1 MPLFCDVALAVPLD
15 MAFTY
20 AIPPG
25 MEPVVGGRVLVP
37 FRQQRMSGIVVE
49 LHDRAPQGID
59 DFRNDGKEERVR
71 PQGLQPDFLAMPGS
85 AANEVAERVEF
96 ETSAAKAA
104 IENNPLTAALKR
116 CATPNQIFPAASK
129 AAPVH
134 KSVPADPP
142 ISKASS
148 NAKAAW
154 IRSVIEALDVA
165 PVLDEQ
171 LLKLGRWIAD
181 YYLAPIGEVFRT
193 MLPLVAEFK
202 RTITYR
208 ITDQGHMAL
217 HLAGMSGSPARSQ
230 RTPDEQ
236 LVEFRVLDYL
246 AEREGVREQSLR
258 GATKVS
264 KALLAGMVRKK
275 WIAREDVSAV
285 RDAVRTIKVA
295 VLLGAEA
302 ASEGKIAE
310 ASPPPDG
317 PEARPHTETQHPQ
330 NERSAGDSPAV
341 AGATS
346 PRSSLA
352 KKLNNNQRALID
364 ALAAAGG
371 RLPVETLRDLDVPRT
386 TLATL
391 VRRGLIEI
399 VEEPEDRTA
408 PKLKPRR
415 SPFEFEFSPAQKE
428 AVKQILES
436 VGARKFTGM
445 LLHGVTGSGKTAVY
459 LAVMREVLEQ
469 GRSSILLVPEIG
481 LTPAMA
487 ADLIQVFGDEV
498 AILHSGLSDDERAEQ
513 WHRIKR
519 GEARVVV
526 GTRSAVFA
534 PVSDLALVIVDEE
547 QDSSYK
553 QEETPRYHA
562 RDVAV
567 MRAKMAGAVVVL
579 GSATPSLESYYNAK
593 KHKYALLELPDRV
606 EQRPLPEVEIL
617 DMRQEFQE
625 TGQEQ
630 VISRKLAEEIRER
643 LEKKEQVMVLLNR
656 RGYSPVVLCRAC
668 GETLQC
674 KNCAVSMTHH
684 KREHKMECHYCGHV
698 AQIPNKCAKCGSE
711 YVYFVGTGSEKL
723 EELLHGMFPQ
733 ARIGRLDR
741 DTVRGREDFER
752 ALNALNEGEL
762 DMLVGTQMI
771 AKGHD
776 VHGVTLVG
784 VVGADHALSLPDFR
798 AAERTFQLLT
808 QVAGRAGRG
817 NSPGKVV
824 LQTYFPDHYAVQFA
838 ARHDFAGFY
847 DKELQF
853 RSWMH
858 YPPYS
863 AIANVVIRS
872 EKLDEALAW
881 SGELG
886 RWFEKTRHEGI
897 RVLGPAAAP
906 ILRLKRDYRYHF
918 ILKSPSRE
926 KMNALLRAMLKEA
939 AAKKIPRTQ
948 VIVDVD
954 AVWLM

>member
-1 MPLFCDVALAVPLD
+1 MPLFCNVALAVPLD
-15 MAFTY
+15 MVFTY

-37 FRQQRMSGIVVE
+37 FRQQRLSGIVVE
-49 LHDRAPQGID
+49 LHDRPPQV
-59 DFRNDGKEERVR
+59 K
-71 PQGLQPDFLAMPGS
+71 
-85 AANEVAERVEF
+85 
-96 ETSAAKAA
+96 TK
-104 IENNPLTAALKR
+104 K
-116 CATPNQIFPAASK
+116 
-129 AAPVH
+129 
-134 KSVPADPP
+134 
-142 ISKASS
+142 
-148 NAKAAW
+148 
-154 IRSVIEALDVA
+154 VIEALDLA

-171 LLKLGRWIAD
+171 LLKLGKWIAD
-181 YYLAPIGEVFRT
+181 YYLAPLGEVFRT
-193 MLPLVAEFK
+193 MLPLSAEFK
-202 RTITYR
+202 RSVAYR
-208 ITDQGHMAL
+208 ITDEGRMAL
-217 HLAGMSGSPARSQ
+217 HLAGMTGSPARSKRSPEQ
-230 RTPDEQ
+230 Q

-246 AEREGVREQSLR
+246 AERESVREERLR
-258 GATKVS
+258 GAARVAR
-264 KALLAGMVRKK
+264 ALLSGMARKK
-275 WIAREDVSAV
+275 WIAREDVSGA
-285 RDAVRTIKVA
+285 RDAARIVKVA
-295 VLLGAEA
+295 VLLAAEEDSELRSPWTDEGAC
-302 ASEGKIAE
+302 
-310 ASPPPDG
+310 
-317 PEARPHTETQHPQ
+317 PHTG
-330 NERSAGDSPAV
+330 S
-341 AGATS
+341 
-346 PRSSLA
+346 A
-352 KKLNNNQRALID
+352 KKLNENQRTLIET
-364 ALAAAGG
+364 LAASGG
-371 RLPVETLRDLDVPRT
+371 RLPVEALRGVDVPRT
-386 TLATL
+386 TLSTL
-391 VRRGLIEI
+391 VRRGLVRLVDEA
-399 VEEPEDRTA
+399 EKFTA
-408 PKLKPRR
+408 SKLKPRQ
-415 SPFEFEFSPAQKE
+415 SPFEFEFSAAQKE
-428 AVKQILES
+428 ALAKIGEAVAS
-436 VGARKFTGM
+436 RKFGG
-445 LLHGVTGSGKTAVY
+445 LLVHGITGSGKTAVY
-459 LAVMREVLEQ
+459 LACMRQVLEQ

-481 LTPAMA
+481 LTPAVA
-487 ADLIQVFGDEV
+487 ADLHQVFGDEV
-498 AILHSGLSDDERAEQ
+498 AILHSGLSDAERAEQ
-513 WHRIKR
+513 WHRIRR
-519 GEARVVV
+519 GEARVVA

-534 PVSDLALVIVDEE
+534 PVGDLALVIVDEE

-593 KHKYALLELPDRV
+593 KNKYALVELPDRV
-606 EQRPLPEVEIL
+606 EMRPLPEVEIV

-643 LEKKEQVMVLLNR
+643 MEKKEQVMVLLNR

-668 GETLQC
+668 GKTLQC

-684 KREHKMECHYCGHV
+684 KRERKMECHYCGHV
-698 AQIPNKCAKCGSE
+698 EHIPDKCAHCGSE

-752 ALNALNEGEL
+752 ALNALNEGAL

-776 VHGVTLVG
+776 IHGVTLVG
-784 VVGADHALSLPDFR
+784 VVGADMALGLPDFR

-817 NSPGKVV
+817 QSPGKVV
-824 LQTYFPDHYAVQFA
+824 LQTYFQGHYAVQFA

-853 RSWMH
+853 RAWMH

-863 AIANVVIRS
+863 AIANVLIRS
-872 EKLDEALAW
+872 EKLDEALTW

-906 ILRLKRDYRYHF
+906 ITRLKRDYRYHF

-926 KMNALLRAMLKEA
+926 KMNALLRAMLAEA
-939 AAKKIPRTQ
+939 AARKIPRTQ

>member
-1 MPLFCDVALAVPLD
+1 MPLYCDVALAVPLD
-15 MAFTY
+15 LVFTY

-49 LHDRAPQGID
+49 LHDRPPQVKIK
-59 DFRNDGKEERVR
+59 NV
-71 PQGLQPDFLAMPGS
+71 L
-85 AANEVAERVEF
+85 
-96 ETSAAKAA
+96 
-104 IENNPLTAALKR
+104 
-116 CATPNQIFPAASK
+116 
-129 AAPVH
+129 
-134 KSVPADPP
+134 
-142 ISKASS
+142 
-148 NAKAAW
+148 
-154 IRSVIEALDVA
+154 EALDLS

-171 LLKLGRWIAD
+171 LLRLGKWIAD
-181 YYLAPIGEVFRT
+181 YYLAPLGEVWRT
-193 MLPLVAEFK
+193 MLPLSAEFK
-202 RTITYR
+202 RAITYR
-208 ITDQGHMAL
+208 ITDDGQMAL
-217 HLAGMSGSPARSQ
+217 HLAGMAGSPARSR
-230 RTPDEQ
+230 RTPEEQ

-246 AEREGVREQSLR
+246 AERESVREESLR
-258 GATKVS
+258 GSTRVS
-264 KALLAGMVRKK
+264 KALLTGMVRKK
-275 WIAREDVSAV
+275 WIARGDVSAA
-285 RDAVRTIKVA
+285 RDAARMVKVA
-295 VLLGAEA
+295 LLVG
-302 ASEGKIAE
+302 AE
-310 ASPPPDG
+310 ASPPLDG
-317 PEARPHTETQHPQ
+317 SETRPHTGKI
-330 NERSAGDSPAV
+330 ND
-341 AGATS
+341 
-346 PRSSLA
+346 
-352 KKLNNNQRALID
+352 NQRALID
-364 ALAAAGG
+364 ALAASGG
-371 RLPVETLRDLDVPRT
+371 RVPVEALRELNVPRT
-386 TLATL
+386 TLSTL
-391 VRRGLIEI
+391 VRRRLIELHD
-399 VEEPEDRTA
+399 EPQDFAVSRI
-408 PKLKPRR
+408 KLRR
-415 SPFEFEFSPAQKE
+415 PAVEFELSPTQKDALRQIQDGVEADKFS
-428 AVKQILES
+428 
-436 VGARKFTGM
+436 GM

-459 LAVMREVLEQ
+459 LAGMREVLDQ
-469 GRSSILLVPEIG
+469 GKSSILLVPEIG
-481 LTPAMA
+481 LTPAVA
-487 ADLIQVFGDEV
+487 ADLHQVFGDEV
-498 AILHSGLSDDERAEQ
+498 AILHSALSDAERAEQ

-534 PVSDLALVIVDEE
+534 PVSNLALIIVDEE

-593 KHKYALLELPDRV
+593 KNKYSLLELPDRV

-656 RGYSPVVLCRAC
+656 RGYSPVVLCRVC
-668 GETLQC
+668 GKTLQC

-684 KREHKMECHYCGHV
+684 KRERKMECHYCGHV
-698 AQIPNKCAKCGSE
+698 AHIPDKCAQCGSD

-776 VHGVTLVG
+776 IHGVTLVG
-784 VVGADHALSLPDFR
+784 VVGADMALSLPDFR

-817 NSPGKVV
+817 QSPGKVV

-838 ARHDFAGFY
+838 ARHDFTGFY

-853 RSWMH
+853 RAWMH
-858 YPPYS
+858 YPPYN
-863 AIANVVIRS
+863 AIANVLIRS
-872 EKLDEALAW
+872 EKLDEALTW

-906 ILRLKRDYRYHF
+906 IVRLKRDYRYHF
-918 ILKSPSRE
+918 ILKSSSRE
-926 KMNALLRAMLKEA
+926 KMNTLLRAMLAEA
-939 AAKKIPRTQ
+939 AARKIPRTQ

>member
-15 MAFTY
+15 TVFTY

-37 FRQQRMSGIVVE
+37 FRQQRMSGIVVK
-49 LHDRAPQGID
+49 LHDRPPQV
-59 DFRNDGKEERVR
+59 K
-71 PQGLQPDFLAMPGS
+71 
-85 AANEVAERVEF
+85 
-96 ETSAAKAA
+96 TK
-104 IENNPLTAALKR
+104 K
-116 CATPNQIFPAASK
+116 
-129 AAPVH
+129 
-134 KSVPADPP
+134 
-142 ISKASS
+142 
-148 NAKAAW
+148 
-154 IRSVIEALDVA
+154 VIEALDLA
-165 PVLDEQ
+165 PVLDEH
-171 LLKLGRWIAD
+171 LLKLGKWIAD
-181 YYLAPIGEVFRT
+181 YYLAPVGEVFRT
-193 MLPLVAEFK
+193 MLPLSAEFK
-202 RTITYR
+202 RSIAYR
-208 ITDQGHMAL
+208 ITDEGRMAL
-217 HLAGMSGSPARSQ
+217 HLAGISGSPARSK

-246 AEREGVREQSLR
+246 AERESMREESLR
-258 GATKVS
+258 GATRVGKT
-264 KALLAGMVRKK
+264 LLAGMVRKR
-275 WIAREDVSAV
+275 WIAREDVSAA
-285 RDAVRTIKVA
+285 RDAARLVKVA
-295 VLLGAEA
+295 VLRSVETPVPLAAESDDGAPGVPA
-302 ASEGKIAE
+302 RL
-310 ASPPPDG
+310 DG
-317 PEARPHTETQHPQ
+317 RDARPST
-330 NERSAGDSPAV
+330 NA
-341 AGATS
+341 
-346 PRSSLA
+346 A
-352 KKLNNNQRALID
+352 KKLNENQRTLIET
-364 ALAAAGG
+364 LAASGG
-371 RLPVETLRDLDVPRT
+371 RVPVELLRGLDVPRT
-386 TLATL
+386 TLGTL
-391 VRRGLIEI
+391 VRRGLIELI
-399 VEEPEDRTA
+399 DEPQDFTA
-408 PKLKPRR
+408 SGVKLSRLKPRQ
-415 SPFEFEFSPAQKE
+415 SPFEFEFSVAQKE
-428 AVKQILES
+428 ALAKISEAVAS
-436 VGARKFTGM
+436 RKFGGL
-445 LLHGVTGSGKTAVY
+445 LLHGITGSGKTAVY
-459 LAVMREVLEQ
+459 LACMREVLEQ

-481 LTPAMA
+481 LTPAVA
-487 ADLIQVFGDEV
+487 ADLHQVFGDEV
-498 AILHSGLSDDERAEQ
+498 AILHSGLSDAERAEQ
-513 WHRIKR
+513 WHRIRR
-519 GEARVVV
+519 GEARVVA

-534 PVSDLALVIVDEE
+534 PVSDLALIIVDEE

-593 KHKYALLELPDRV
+593 KNKYALMELPDRV
-606 EQRPLPEVEIL
+606 EMRPLPEVEIV

-668 GETLQC
+668 GKTLQC

-684 KREHKMECHYCGHV
+684 KRERKMECHYCGHV
-698 AQIPNKCAKCGSE
+698 EHIPDKCAHCGSE

-741 DTVRGREDFER
+741 DTVRGREDFEQ
-752 ALNALNEGEL
+752 ALNALNEGAL

-776 VHGVTLVG
+776 IHGVTLVG
-784 VVGADHALSLPDFR
+784 VVGADMALGLPDFR

-817 NSPGKVV
+817 QSPGKVV
-824 LQTYFPDHYAVQFA
+824 LQTYFQEHYAVQFA

-847 DKELQF
+847 EKELQF
-853 RSWMH
+853 RAWMH

-863 AIANVVIRS
+863 AIANVLVRS
-872 EKLDEALAW
+872 EKLDEALTW

-906 ILRLKRDYRYHF
+906 ITRLKRDYRYHF

-926 KMNALLRAMLKEA
+926 KMNALLRAMLAEA
-939 AAKKIPRTQ
+939 AARKIPRTQ

>member
-1 MPLFCDVALAVPLD
+1 MALFCDVALAVPLD
-15 MAFTY
+15 MTFTY

-37 FRQQRMSGIVVE
+37 FRQQRLSGIVVE
-49 LHDRAPQGID
+49 LHDRTPQ
-59 DFRNDGKEERVR
+59 VSS
-71 PQGLQPDFLAMPGS
+71 QGNAS
-85 AANEVAERVEF
+85 
-96 ETSAAKAA
+96 
-104 IENNPLTAALKR
+104 
-116 CATPNQIFPAASK
+116 QIK
-129 AAPVH
+129 I
-134 KSVPADPP
+134 K
-142 ISKASS
+142 K
-148 NAKAAW
+148 
-154 IRSVIEALDVA
+154 VIEALDLA
-165 PVLDEQ
+165 PVLDEH
-171 LLKLGRWIAD
+171 LLKLGKWIAD
-181 YYLAPIGEVFRT
+181 YYLAPVGEVFRT
-193 MLPLVAEFK
+193 MLPLSAEFK
-202 RTITYR
+202 RSVAYR
-208 ITDQGHMAL
+208 ITDAGRMAL
-217 HLAGMSGSPARSQ
+217 HLAGMSGSPARSK
-230 RTPDEQ
+230 RTPEQQ
-236 LVEFRVLDYL
+236 LVEFRVLDFL
-246 AEREGVREQSLR
+246 AERDDVREGNLR
-258 GATKVS
+258 GATRAG

-275 WIAREDVSAV
+275 WIGREDVSAA
-285 RDAVRTIKVA
+285 RDAARLVKVA
-295 VLLGAEA
+295 VLRGAE
-302 ASEGKIAE
+302 ERAE
-310 ASPPPDG
+310 ASPPLDPSTSLRAGSRD
-317 PEARPHTETQHPQ
+317 ARPSTNT
-330 NERSAGDSPAV
+330 
-341 AGATS
+341 AT
-346 PRSSLA
+346 
-352 KKLNNNQRALID
+352 KLNDNQRILIET
-364 ALAAAGG
+364 LAASGG
-371 RLPVETLRDLDVPRT
+371 RLPVEALRGLDVPRT
-386 TLATL
+386 TLGTL
-391 VRRGLIEI
+391 VRRGLIEL
-399 VEEPEDRTA
+399 VDEPEDFTTS
-408 PKLKPRR
+408 KLKPRQ
-415 SPFEFEFSPAQKE
+415 SPFEFEFSAAQKAALAKIGD
-428 AVKQILES
+428 AVAS
-436 VGARKFTGM
+436 RKFGGL
-445 LLHGVTGSGKTAVY
+445 LLHGITGSGKTAVY
-459 LAVMREVLEQ
+459 LACMRQVLDA

-481 LTPAMA
+481 LTPAVA
-487 ADLIQVFGDEV
+487 ADLHQVFGDEV
-498 AILHSGLSDDERAEQ
+498 AILHSGLSDAERAEQ
-513 WHRIKR
+513 WHRIRR
-519 GEARVVV
+519 GEARVVA

-534 PVSDLALVIVDEE
+534 PVGDLALIIVDEE

-553 QEETPRYHA
+553 QEDTPRYHA

-567 MRAKMAGAVVVL
+567 MRAKMAGATVVL

-593 KHKYALLELPDRV
+593 KNKYALVELPDRV
-606 EQRPLPEVEIL
+606 EMRPLPEVEIV

-668 GETLQC
+668 GKTLQC

-684 KREHKMECHYCGHV
+684 KRERKMECHYCGHV
-698 AQIPNKCAKCGSE
+698 ERIPDKCAHCGSE

-741 DTVRGREDFER
+741 DTVRGREVFEH
-752 ALNALNEGEL
+752 ALNALNEGAL

-776 VHGVTLVG
+776 IHGVTLVG
-784 VVGADHALSLPDFR
+784 VVGADMALGLPDFR

-817 NSPGKVV
+817 QTRGKVV
-824 LQTYFPDHYAVQFA
+824 LQTYFQDHYAVQFA

-853 RSWMH
+853 RAWMH

-863 AIANVVIRS
+863 AIANVLIRS

-906 ILRLKRDYRYHF
+906 ITRLKRDYRYHF

-926 KMNALLRAMLKEA
+926 RMNALLRAMLVEA
-939 AAKKIPRTQ
+939 AARKIPRTQ

>member
-15 MAFTY
+15 MVFSY
-20 AIPPG
+20 AVPPG

-49 LHDRAPQGID
+49 LHDRPPQV
-59 DFRNDGKEERVR
+59 K
-71 PQGLQPDFLAMPGS
+71 
-85 AANEVAERVEF
+85 
-96 ETSAAKAA
+96 TK
-104 IENNPLTAALKR
+104 K
-116 CATPNQIFPAASK
+116 
-129 AAPVH
+129 
-134 KSVPADPP
+134 
-142 ISKASS
+142 
-148 NAKAAW
+148 
-154 IRSVIEALDVA
+154 VIEALDIS

-171 LLKLGRWIAD
+171 LLTLGQWIAD
-181 YYLAPIGEVFRT
+181 YYLAPVGEVFRT
-193 MLPLVAEFK
+193 MLPLSAEFK
-202 RTITYR
+202 RAIVYR
-208 ITDQGHMAL
+208 ITDEGQMAL
-217 HLAGMSGSPARSQ
+217 HLAGMSGSSARSK
-230 RTPDEQ
+230 RTPEEQ
-236 LVEFRVLDYL
+236 LAEFRVLDYL
-246 AEREGVREQSLR
+246 AERENVREESLR
-258 GATKVS
+258 GAARASKV
-264 KALLAGMVRKK
+264 LLAGMVRKK
-275 WIAREDVSAV
+275 WIAREDVSAA
-285 RDAVRTIKVA
+285 RESSRTIKVA

-302 ASEGKIAE
+302 
-310 ASPPPDG
+310 SPPPDG
-317 PEARPHTETQHPQ
+317 SKTRPHT
-330 NERSAGDSPAV
+330 G
-341 AGATS
+341 
-346 PRSSLA
+346 
-352 KKLNNNQRALID
+352 KLNENQRALID

-371 RLPVETLRDLDVPRT
+371 KVAVEVLRGLEIPRT
-386 TLATL
+386 TLSTL
-391 VRRGLIEI
+391 VRRGL
-399 VEEPEDRTA
+399 VELVDEPQDRTMS
-408 PKLKPRR
+408 KLKPRR
-415 SPFEFEFSPAQKE
+415 SPFEFEFSTAQKQALARIE
-428 AVKQILES
+428 E
-436 VGARKFTGM
+436 GMEARKFSGM

-459 LAVMREVLEQ
+459 LAGMREVLEQ
-469 GRSSILLVPEIG
+469 GRSAILLVPEIG
-481 LTPAMA
+481 LTPAVA
-487 ADLIQVFGDEV
+487 ADLHQIFGDEV
-498 AILHSGLSDDERAEQ
+498 AILHSGLSDAERAEQ
-513 WHRIKR
+513 WHRIKN
-519 GEARVVV
+519 GQARMVV

-534 PVSDLALVIVDEE
+534 PVSDLALIIVDEE

-567 MRAKMAGAVVVL
+567 MRAKMAGAIVVL

-593 KHKYALLELPDRV
+593 KNKYGLLELPDRV

-630 VISRKLAEEIRER
+630 VISRKLAAEIRER

-656 RGYSPVVLCRAC
+656 RGYSPVVLCRTC
-668 GETLQC
+668 GKTLQC

-684 KREHKMECHYCGHV
+684 KRERKMECHYCGHV
-698 AQIPNKCAKCGSE
+698 AHVPDKCGHCGSE

-776 VHGVTLVG
+776 IHGVTLVG
-784 VVGADHALSLPDFR
+784 VVGADTALGLPDFR

-817 NSPGKVV
+817 QSPGKVV
-824 LQTYFPDHYAVQFA
+824 LQTYFPDHYAVKFA
-838 ARHDFAGFY
+838 AQHDFAGFY

-853 RSWMH
+853 RAWMH

-863 AIANVVIRS
+863 AIANVLIRS
-872 EKLDEALAW
+872 ERMDEALAW

-906 ILRLKRDYRYHF
+906 IVRLKRDYRYHF
-918 ILKSPSRE
+918 ILKSPSRQ
-926 KMNALLRAMLKEA
+926 KMNTLLRAMLAEA
-939 AAKKIPRTQ
+939 AARKIPRTQ
-948 VIVDVD
+948 IIVDVD
-954 AVWLM
+954 ALWLM

>member
-1 MPLFCDVALAVPLD
+1 MPLFADVALPVPLD

-49 LHDRAPQGID
+49 LHDRAPQ
-59 DFRNDGKEERVR
+59 
-71 PQGLQPDFLAMPGS
+71 A
-85 AANEVAERVEF
+85 
-96 ETSAAKAA
+96 
-104 IENNPLTAALKR
+104 TA
-116 CATPNQIFPAASK
+116 PAVK
-129 AAPVH
+129 I
-134 KSVPADPP
+134 K
-142 ISKASS
+142 
-148 NAKAAW
+148 N
-154 IRSVIEALDVA
+154 VIEALDLS
-165 PVLDEQ
+165 PVLNEQ

-181 YYLAPIGEVFRT
+181 YYLAPVGEVFRT
-193 MLPLVAEFK
+193 MLPLSAEFK
-202 RTITYR
+202 RTVAYR
-208 ITDQGHMAL
+208 ITDTGHMAL

-230 RTPDEQ
+230 RTPEEQ

-246 AEREGVREQSLR
+246 AERDAGRANENSLR
-258 GATKVS
+258 SATRVPR
-264 KALLAGMVRKK
+264 ALLTGMARKK
-275 WIAREDVSAV
+275 WIAREDVSAP
-285 RDAVRTIKVA
+285 RDAARTVKVA
-295 VLLGAEA
+295 VLCDSKRAVVRNPVETRLAACAETGQA
-302 ASEGKIAE
+302 PSLPEE
-310 ASPPPDG
+310 ASPPQDV
-317 PEARPHTETQHPQ
+317 PEARPHTG
-330 NERSAGDSPAV
+330 RDSAGAPGTGEDARPS
-341 AGATS
+341 T
-346 PRSSLA
+346 RQ
-352 KKLNNNQRALID
+352 KKLNHNQRTLID

-371 RLPVETLRDLDVPRT
+371 RVPVETLRALDVPRT
-386 TLATL
+386 TLGTL
-391 VRRGLIEI
+391 VRRGLIEF
-399 VEEPEDRTA
+399 VEEPEVRTA

-415 SPFEFEFSPAQKE
+415 SPFEFEFSAAQQK
-428 AVKQILES
+428 ALAKILEG
-436 VGARKFTGM
+436 VGARRFSGM

-459 LAVMREVLEQ
+459 LAGMREVLEQ

-498 AILHSGLSDDERAEQ
+498 AILHSGLSKDERAEQ

-534 PVSDLALVIVDEE
+534 PVSDLALFIVDEE

-579 GSATPSLESYYNAK
+579 GTATPSLESYYNAK
-593 KHKYALLELPDRV
+593 KNKYALVELPDRV
-606 EQRPLPEVEIL
+606 ENRPLPEVEIL

-625 TGQEQ
+625 TGKDQA
-630 VISRKLAEEIRER
+630 ISRRLAEEIRDR

-656 RGYSPVVLCRAC
+656 RGYSPVALCRAC
-668 GETLQC
+668 GQTLQC

-684 KREHKMECHYCGHV
+684 KRERKMECHYCGYV
-698 AQIPNKCAKCGSE
+698 AHIPDKCANCGSE

-723 EELLHGMFPQ
+723 EEMLHGMFPQ

-784 VVGADHALSLPDFR
+784 VVGADAALGLPDFR

-817 NSPGKVV
+817 QSPGKVV

-906 ILRLKRDYRYHF
+906 ILRLKGDSRYPF

-926 KMNALLRAMLKEA
+926 KMNALLRTMLAEA
-939 AAKKIPRTQ
+939 AARKIPRTQ
-948 VIVDVD
+948 IIVDVD
-954 AVWLM
+954 ALWLM